1 MIKAVLHTYNSNNN
15 IIAVTDENGKRIS
28 YKYDGMGQLIR
39 ENNPYTNL
47 TTVYSYDKG
56 GNITSA
62 KEYAYTTAAELGT
75 VKKTNTYTYGDSN
88 WKDKLTAYNGK
99 TITYDKIGNP
109 LTYRD
114 SLSFKW
120 KNGRQ
125 LASLQNG
132 SSVINYTYNAD
143 GVRIGKSG
151 SRAGTF
157 IVSGTQ
163 ILREINSV
171 ATIDYL
177 YDENGSPIGLTYKGK
192 TYYYRKNLQ
201 GDIINIT
208 DSTGAKVV
216 TYTYNA
222 WGKLMSMTGNMELAV
237 NNPFRYR
244 GYYYD
249 VESGLYYLNSRYYDP
264 QTGRFINAEPNVDY
278 GKFDEGAGLNG
289 YNVFAYC
296 ANNPVMFK
304 DDSGEFVI
312 SISIGIGSLL
322 TWAAYGIATA
332 VGVGAGVAIGTAV
345 ADNIKKAQAF
355 DDAIDQADSKIRRTV
370 KRNSKTRFWEAF
382 TNGRYVSIGRG
393 LTFNQAVNNVKK
405 GKHVFAVTKLE
416 AESVARV
423 AGGKTGRNNKPLPNE
438 IDRGK
443 ENIKGYYY
451 HFHTYNRKGGHA
463 FYMF

>member
-1 MIKAVLHTYNSNNN
+1 M
-15 IIAVTDENGKRIS
+15 
-28 YKYDGMGQLIR
+28 
-39 ENNPYTNL
+39 
-47 TTVYSYDKG
+47 
-56 GNITSA
+56 
-62 KEYAYTTAAELGT
+62 
-75 VKKTNTYTYGDSN
+75 
-88 WKDKLTAYNGK
+88 
-99 TITYDKIGNP
+99 
-109 LTYRD
+109 
-114 SLSFKW
+114 SLAIERLMLV
-120 KNGRQ
+120 GRQ
-125 LASLQNG
+125 LAYLQNG
-132 SSVINYTYNAD
+132 ISVINYTYNAD

-177 YDENGSPIGLTYKGK
+177 YDENGSPIGLTYKGT

-222 WGKLMSMTGNMELAV
+222 WGKIMSMTGNMELAV

-249 VESGLYYLNSRYYDP
+249 EESGLYYLNSRYYDP

-289 YNVFAYC
+289 HNVFAYC

-345 ADNIKKAQAF
+345 GNNIRRSTIYVDTRSDSKAKEKDRRIKKPAPIYIYRYNGTNPGNLTPRAKDKNTGLSFSTIPPINNKTAAVTTIEEVNSTGNLIAVQDGPSHVSIKPRNGTMSDWIKAGTNS
-355 DDAIDQADSKIRRTV
+355 IWTKTLKRIV
-370 KRNSKTRFWEAF
+370 KRYPR
-382 TNGRYVSIGRG
+382 
-393 LTFNQAVNNVKK
+393 
-405 GKHVFAVTKLE
+405 
-416 AESVARV
+416 
-423 AGGKTGRNNKPLPNE
+423 
-438 IDRGK
+438 
-443 ENIKGYYY
+443 
-451 HFHTYNRKGGHA
+451 
-463 FYMF
+463 

>member
-1 MIKAVLHTYNSNNN
+1 M
-15 IIAVTDENGKRIS
+15 TDENGKRIT

-75 VKKTNTYTYGDSN
+75 VKKTYTYIYEDIH
-88 WKDKLTAYNGK
+88 WKDKLTSYNGEA
-99 TITYDKIGNP
+99 ITYDEIGNP

-114 SLSFKW
+114 SLSFTW

-177 YDENGSPIGLTYKGK
+177 YDENGSPIGLTYKGT

-222 WGKLMSMTGNMELAV
+222 WGKIMSMTGNMELAV

-345 ADNIKKAQAF
+345 GNNIRRSTTYV
-355 DDAIDQADSKIRRTV
+355 DTRSDSKAKDTTLRKKPPKPIV
-370 KRNSKTRFWEAF
+370 FPKNPNSFNPLGLTKKVFKGTK
-382 TNGRYVSIGRG
+382 NGRFICWSAG
-393 LTFNQAVNNVKK
+393 KK
-405 GKHVFAVTKLE
+405 TIFRWDENTNYKNGSHYHIISEKNKHYYPGDVVPEPYASLYF
-416 AESVARV
+416 
-423 AGGKTGRNNKPLPNE
+423 PL
-438 IDRGK
+438 R
-443 ENIKGYYY
+443 
-451 HFHTYNRKGGHA
+451 
-463 FYMF
+463 

>member
-1 MIKAVLHTYNSNNN
+1 M
-15 IIAVTDENGKRIS
+15 
-28 YKYDGMGQLIR
+28 
-39 ENNPYTNL
+39 
-47 TTVYSYDKG
+47 
-56 GNITSA
+56 
-62 KEYAYTTAAELGT
+62 
-75 VKKTNTYTYGDSN
+75 
-88 WKDKLTAYNGK
+88 
-99 TITYDKIGNP
+99 
-109 LTYRD
+109 
-114 SLSFKW
+114 
-120 KNGRQ
+120 
-125 LASLQNG
+125 
-132 SSVINYTYNAD
+132 INYTYNAD

-177 YDENGSPIGLTYKGK
+177 YDENGSPIGLTYKGT

-216 TYTYNA
+216 
-222 WGKLMSMTGNMELAV
+222 
-237 NNPFRYR
+237 RYR

-249 VESGLYYLNSRYYDP
+249 VESGLYYLNSRYYDT
-264 QTGRFINAEPNVDY
+264 QTGRFVNAEPNVDY

-345 ADNIKKAQAF
+345 GNNIRRSTTYVDTRSDSKAKEKDRRIKKPAPIYIF
-355 DDAIDQADSKIRRTV
+355 IDIT
-370 KRNSKTRFWEAF
+370 E
-382 TNGRYVSIGRG
+382 
-393 LTFNQAVNNVKK
+393 
-405 GKHVFAVTKLE
+405 
-416 AESVARV
+416 
-423 AGGKTGRNNKPLPNE
+423 
-438 IDRGK
+438 
-443 ENIKGYYY
+443 
-451 HFHTYNRKGGHA
+451 
-463 FYMF
+463 

>member
-1 MIKAVLHTYNSNNN
+1 M
-15 IIAVTDENGKRIS
+15 
-28 YKYDGMGQLIR
+28 
-39 ENNPYTNL
+39 
-47 TTVYSYDKG
+47 
-56 GNITSA
+56 TS
-62 KEYAYTTAAELGT
+62 
-75 VKKTNTYTYGDSN
+75 
-88 WKDKLTAYNGK
+88 YNGEA
-99 TITYDKIGNP
+99 ITYDEIGNP

-114 SLSFKW
+114 SLSFTW

-125 LASLQNG
+125 LAYLQNG

-177 YDENGSPIGLTYKGK
+177 YDENGSPIGLTYKGT

-222 WGKLMSMTGNMELAV
+222 WGKIMSMTGNMELAV

-249 VESGLYYLNSRYYDP
+249 EESGLYYLNSRYYDP

-289 YNVFAYC
+289 HNVFAYC

-345 ADNIKKAQAF
+345 GNNIRRSTIYVDTRSDSKAKEKDRRIKKPAPIYIYRYNGTNPGNLTLRAKDKNTGLSFSTIPPINNKTAAVTTIEEVNSTGNLIAVQDGPSHVSIKPRNGTMSDWIKAGTNSIWTKNIKANCK
-355 DDAIDQADSKIRRTV
+355 TV
-370 KRNSKTRFWEAF
+370 SE
-382 TNGRYVSIGRG
+382 V
-393 LTFNQAVNNVKK
+393 TF
-405 GKHVFAVTKLE
+405 L
-416 AESVARV
+416 
-423 AGGKTGRNNKPLPNE
+423 
-438 IDRGK
+438 
-443 ENIKGYYY
+443 
-451 HFHTYNRKGGHA
+451 
-463 FYMF
+463 